1 MPSRAARS
9 SLRAEGRI
17 VEKLTTIEDEL
28 PKVQRQIHKVRIEK
42 NATRYVHEIGELNT
56 TFYSVQSPTVTASGE
71 LTSRQLQK

>member
-1 MPSRAARS
+1 MIVRHNLNWSFDYPQGEIASCQSALLPVKNMPSRAARS

-42 NATRYVHEIGELNT
+42 NATR
-56 TFYSVQSPTVTASGE
+56 
-71 LTSRQLQK
+71 